1 MNSIPIVVHFNRIS
15 MLMQYFYA
23 KKQVGIPPLIPFGPI
38 YHRLVN
44 EAAGI
49 LYEIQ
54 VEEKTHGR
62 SKSKK
67 RKV

>member
-1 MNSIPIVVHFNRIS
+1 MSIAPAIVHFNRIS

-23 KKQVGIPPLIPFGPI
+23 KKQVGIIPLIPFGPI

-54 VEEKTHGR
+54 VEEKTRGR

-67 RKV
+67 RKA